1 MELKHLIIPSEPHAS
16 MSPDALHVWSKFFVD
31 HPSEARFLAHKF
43 KYLRRMHLLALIDF
57 RDTWKTDKMVCPQSE
72 EEVKMLKGGWIEAFL
87 HAPLGQG
94 YTYYGVASKFR
105 LFQHLDLT
113 TAQKAE
119 VSTMAKGL
127 VNGYRPA
134 VVKLRD
140 AEFDLKINHVEESLR
155 HVMPWIGHDDMRE
168 MIAKENARF
177 LRLVI
182 AERPEYWDEV
192 EKLGGVYR
200 LVVGT
205 RTHAMVEV
213 CSDPGLGQLAIGNPR
228 FEDKSELVELWLKKY
243 QYRQLHWKRGDA
255 GYDGIFH
262 PKKMAIDIT
271 EIPDKFFTKSRINSL
286 GRMLT
291 AYTRLTLIAS
301 THVVRGLSGFFPS
314 KSFTAQRRAWTRHD
328 YDQQQMVD
336 NKEVVTNDAGDILQ
350 TNAGLH

>member
-1 MELKHLIIPSEPHAS
+1 MEPG
-16 MSPDALHVWSKFFVD
+16 ALHAWSKFFVD
-31 HPSEARFLAHKF
+31 HPSEARLLAHKF
-43 KYLRRMHLLALIDF
+43 KYLRRMHLLALIDP
-57 RDTWKTDKMVCPQSE
+57 RDAWADSKMVCPQSE
-72 EEVKMLKGGWIEAFL
+72 EETKMLKGGWSQAFL

-94 YTYYGVASKFR
+94 HTYYSVGSKFR
-105 LFQHLDLT
+105 LFQYMDLT
-113 TAQKAE
+113 TAQKTE

-127 VNGYRPA
+127 VSGYGSKTL
-134 VVKLRD
+134 KLRK
-140 AEFDLKINHVEESLR
+140 AEFELKTNHVEESLR
-155 HVMPWIGHDDMRE
+155 HVMSWIGHDDMRE

-192 EKLGGVYR
+192 EKLGDVYR

-205 RTHAMVEV
+205 RTRVMAEV

-243 QYRQLHWKRGDA
+243 QYRQPHWKGGDR

-262 PKKMAIDIT
+262 PKEMAIDIT
-271 EIPDKFFTKSRINSL
+271 ELPDKFFTKSRINSV
-286 GRMLT
+286 GRMLKV
-291 AYTRLTLIAS
+291 YTRLTLIAS
-301 THVVRGLSGFFPS
+301 RHVVRGLSGFFPS

-336 NKEVVTNDAGDILQ
+336 SKEVVTNDAGDILQ